1 MPLRPKKILGE
12 LPVGAESHIPIN
24 VSVCVRAI
32 TTGLL
37 LHWDITARRSQRFY
51 FPFSVLKHF
60 RLCHYVV
67 RAFVNDRLKKKKGL
81 FLKISALKKTAG
93 IIC

>member
-1 MPLRPKKILGE
+1 MQNFNATEAKKKILGE

-37 LHWDITARRSQRFY
+37 LNWDITARRSQRF
-51 FPFSVLKHF
+51 FFFRFHF
-60 RLCHYVV
+60 WNISDYVQM
-67 RAFVNDRLKKKKGL
+67 
-81 FLKISALKKTAG
+81 
-93 IIC
+93 